1 MFYLYSLGGIAVIS
15 DQRRATER
23 VRHEPLL
30 NISTPAR
37 ETYRDPK
44 QRIHNK
50 TERHT
55 HILQMLSLLAFVFT
69 LLQIQICCSKANRT
83 TRHPVRSRT

>member
-30 NISTPAR
+30 NTFIPAK
-37 ETYRDPK
+37 ET
-44 QRIHNK
+44 
-50 TERHT
+50 
-55 HILQMLSLLAFVFT
+55 
-69 LLQIQICCSKANRT
+69 
-83 TRHPVRSRT
+83 

>member
-1 MFYLYSLGGIAVIS
+1 MFYLHSLGGIAVIS

-23 VRHEPLL
+23 VRHEPML
-30 NISTPAR
+30 NFSIPAK

-44 QRIHNK
+44 QRIHNQ

-55 HILQMLSLLAFVFT
+55 HILQMLSMLAFTADTNLLFT
-69 LLQIQICCSKANRT
+69 SQSYNTIHCPQSDMT
-83 TRHPVRSRT
+83 SF